1 MTSDVVVVGG
11 GPTGLMLAYELA
23 LAGARPIVLEQQT
36 EPRTEPKANGLVGRI
51 VQLLDYRG
59 LLDRFAEGSRHV
71 GPAPSFYFGAV
82 PLNLSALE
90 HNPLHLL
97 VIPQPRLESLLAQSA
112 VALGAEIRRGQRVV
126 ALSQDADGVTLE
138 TQVPGGN
145 EMLRAA
151 YVVGCDGAHSTVR
164 KQAGIGF
171 PGSTSSLVTRIGHVS
186 LPASLVV
193 PGTGELEV
201 PGGPRLRLGWNYT
214 ERGKIGL
221 MSFKP
226 GVHVVTAAEDDQVP
240 ADANAAMTLGELRS
254 SVHRI
259 LGTDLPMSDP
269 LWLSRTVASSRL
281 ADRYREGRIMVAG
294 DAAHLFPA
302 GGSALNTGM
311 LDAVNLGW
319 KLAAQ
324 LNGTAPAG
332 LLETYHEERHAVG
345 RQVLAHTKAQAA
357 LMAIGEES
365 AVLRDL
371 FGEVLGLPQALEHI
385 AGRLHGEDVRYGG
398 GAPDDAAHPLL
409 GRWAP
414 DLALRTTQGPLR
426 LAELLH
432 AGRPVLLDLGG
443 NGTLHDIVAEG
454 WKDRV
459 DVVAARSEQ
468 PDPPA
473 DALLIRPDGHV
484 AWAAPARNS
493 HVSPDSRDRQDSQ
506 EVLRQGLQSALTT
519 WFGAPS
525 KAL

>member
-23 LAGARPIVLEQQT
+23 LAGVRPLVLEQQS

-97 VIPQPRLESLLAQSA
+97 VIPQPRLETLLAESA

-126 ALSQDADGVTLE
+126 ALSQDDEGVTLE
-138 TQVPGGN
+138 TQGPDGN
-145 EMLRAA
+145 EALRAA

-171 PGSTSSLVTRIGHVS
+171 PGSTGSLVTRIGHVS
-186 LPASLVV
+186 LPASLLV
-193 PGTGELEV
+193 PETGEAEV
-201 PGGPRLRLGWNYT
+201 PGAGRLRLGWTYT

-226 GVHVVTAAEDDQVP
+226 GVHVVTAAENDRLPVDSGAP
-240 ADANAAMTLGELRS
+240 MTLGELRS
-254 SVHRI
+254 SVRRI
-259 LGTDLPMSDP
+259 LGADLPMSNP

-281 ADRYREGRIMVAG
+281 ADRYRVGRVMVAG

-324 LNGTAPAG
+324 VTGTAPDG
-332 LLETYHEERHAVG
+332 LLETYHDERHTVG
-345 RQVLAHTKAQAA
+345 EQVLAHTRAQAV
-357 LMAIGEES
+357 LMAVGEEP

-371 FGEVLGLPQALEHI
+371 FEEVLRLPQAIRHI
-385 AGRLHGEDVRYGG
+385 AERLHGEDVRYGA
-398 GAPDDAAHPLL
+398 GALGDGAHPLL

-414 DLALRTTQGPLR
+414 DLALRTTQGPAR
-426 LAELLH
+426 VAELLH

-443 NGTLHDIVAEG
+443 GGAALHDIVTEG

-459 DVVAARSEQ
+459 DVVAACAEQ
-468 PDPPA
+468 PAPPA

-484 AWAAPARNS
+484 AWAMPPAR
-493 HVSPDSRDRQDSQ
+493 PTQ
-506 EVLRQGLQSALTT
+506 EVREGLRAALTT
-519 WFGAPS
+519 WFGAPA